1 MPLGQ
6 PEPSTKPNPN
16 QSSQAPSPNQPLE
29 LESIN
34 TEVGERLGF
43 RQKNRLRN
51 GIWAFIHPFRTHR
64 MLTIGQSRISIESG
78 QQSLVFRGPVRF
90 GTAWAKDQ

>member
-6 PEPSTKPNPN
+6 PEPSTKPNSN

-43 RQKNRLRN
+43 RQKIDCGMGFGHLYT
-51 GIWAFIHPFRTHR
+51 P
-64 MLTIGQSRISIESG
+64 SG
-78 QQSLVFRGPVRF
+78 PTVC
-90 GTAWAKDQ
+90 